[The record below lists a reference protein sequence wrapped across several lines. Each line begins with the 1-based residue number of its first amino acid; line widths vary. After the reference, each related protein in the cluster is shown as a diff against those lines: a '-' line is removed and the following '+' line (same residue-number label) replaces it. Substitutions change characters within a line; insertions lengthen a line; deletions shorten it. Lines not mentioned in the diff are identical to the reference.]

1 MAALTWLWLLQ
12 RQKYPKVG
20 HSTNIQL
27 EDAEN
32 IRNNLAFAGRGIR
45 WGCSTSDSVPRDRGW
60 EKNQGWKQPPKTSF
74 PCDLNDNCSC
84 PASWLDWETSFS
96 PCYPIIQMTHVYLK
110 WSLLYISCQPRYTF
124 NSKEGINWQRCKKDV
139 FAVPVSVKVSLRR
152 KNYASLDTNVS
163 GQCPLLLA
171 KLCFQAATIFTFAVQ
186 FLSVYWSFIL
196 HSLPQKNHP
205 RTVIYETLLPED
217 KYL

>member
-1 MAALTWLWLLQ
+1 MLKTSGIIWHLQEGGLDGAVPPLTPCQGLW
-12 RQKYPKVG
+12 
-20 HSTNIQL
+20 
-27 EDAEN
+27 
-32 IRNNLAFAGRGIR
+32 
-45 WGCSTSDSVPRDRGW
+45 DRGW

-186 FLSVYWSFIL
+186 FLSVCWSFIL
-196 HSLPQKNHP
+196 HSLPKKPPQDCD
-205 RTVIYETLLPED
+205 L
-217 KYL
+217 